1 MPDRRFSK
9 VFWESTENKTPNAGD
24 IFSNFNNEEIRAYFL
39 FLKFTLD
46 SFNKLNALFQSRKIQ
61 IHILA
66 ERSRWILEQ
75 MAMCFLKPNALD
87 NIRVDSVI
95 PDNILPLLSINVEDE
110 CQNFLNSCQSEI
122 GGKVKINCLE
132 IYKVAT
138 REIINRLAYCDK
150 FLLDMRF
157 LNSEI
162 ALLNDIRLKFN
173 KLDLLCE
180 KFNLMPS
187 QFAKINGLV
196 LILLHSNA
204 EAERA
209 FSNVTDIIA
218 KKRDRIGSDT
228 VAA

>member
-9 VFWESTENKTPNAGD
+9 KVPRIKPRMQVT
-24 IFSNFNNEEIRAYFL
+24 FSVISIMK
-39 FLKFTLD
+39 KF
-46 SFNKLNALFQSRKIQ
+46 AP
-61 IHILA
+61 

-122 GGKVKINCLE
+122 GGK
-132 IYKVAT
+132 
-138 REIINRLAYCDK
+138 
-150 FLLDMRF
+150 
-157 LNSEI
+157 
-162 ALLNDIRLKFN
+162 
-173 KLDLLCE
+173 
-180 KFNLMPS
+180 

-228 VAA
+228 VAAV